1 MLKLFM
7 KTSDTDRK
15 NQKGKGL
22 ARGRKRKRR
31 KRNKRLLFGRARL
44 QFAER
49 GSDVVF
55 LKIIAGGCVNFVEI
69 GMCFDQGNS
78 N

>member
-1 MLKLFM
+1 MLKSFM
-7 KTSDTDRK
+7 KISDTDRK

-22 ARGRKRKRR
+22 ARGRKRNRR
-31 KRNKRLLFGRARL
+31 KRNKCLLFGRARL

-49 GSDVVF
+49 GPDVC
-55 LKIIAGGCVNFVEI
+55 LKIIAGGSVNFVEI